1 MGLSF
6 FIGRQ
11 GGHAPSCSSSLNSP
25 LNVPFLQGL
34 QAPPMILGLMGL
46 SFFIGRQGGH
56 APSCSSSSNSPLN
69 VPFLQGLQ
77 APPTILGLMGL
88 MGLTRL
94 TIIGFLLAIFDFF
107 DHGTCACGRQ
117 RCQPALVLSDS
128 EVRASDSSG
137 TISALPSKAVSSGTS
152 AELEAKAAADMSRAI
167 VSIFIII
174 FY

>member
-1 MGLSF
+1 MILGLMGLSF

-56 APSCSSSSNSPLN
+56 APSCSSSLNSPLN

-77 APPTILGLMGL
+77 APPTILCLMGLSFTIMSL
-88 MGLTRL
+88 MGLTGL

-107 DHGTCACGRQ
+107 DHGRCACGRQ
-117 RCQPALVLSDS
+117 R
-128 EVRASDSSG
+128 
-137 TISALPSKAVSSGTS
+137 
-152 AELEAKAAADMSRAI
+152 
-167 VSIFIII
+167 
-174 FY
+174 